1 MALNFASWLPDALSK
16 KDYITRDLI
25 AGTTIA
31 MIIIPQSMAYAS
43 LVVSNS
49 PFKRYSSFIGCSDDF
64 G

>member
-43 LVVSNS
+43 LANLDPV
-49 PFKRYSSFIGCSDDF
+49 YG
-64 G
+64 